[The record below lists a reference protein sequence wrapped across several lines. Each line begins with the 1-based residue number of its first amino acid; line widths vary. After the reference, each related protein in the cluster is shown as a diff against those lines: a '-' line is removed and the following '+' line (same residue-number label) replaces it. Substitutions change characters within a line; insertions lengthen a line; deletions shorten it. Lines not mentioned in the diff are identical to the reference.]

1 MRMLSSLFFVVACVL
16 GLPISAASLAD
27 TYLDAYFAQ
36 FPTRATAAGEYR
48 YDDRVE
54 DLSASRRQAWI
65 GVQRDYRARVVAA
78 LAQEPA
84 APERIDLELLLRE
97 IDNSLFEWTVQLR
110 PQRDPL
116 FWVEPLSQASL
127 YLALRADRPASVRMQ
142 LVLERSGDIPKL
154 VKQALEALDSAQPRQ
169 VVPQAAA
176 EATTRLRAL
185 ANFYRNGLPQAQ
197 GIDARLQRRLARSGE
212 RAARAIEK
220 LADRSAEL
228 AASGTADFRL
238 GARYAERFRLGTA
251 IDTPLPEIL
260 ERAHRELGEKR
271 VEAAAYGRGVWSQ
284 FYPKEP
290 LPHDDRLILR
300 RLFRAIESQR
310 PANTA
315 ELVAQYTADAEAA
328 FAFAL
333 RQDLV
338 TIPEPRTLSIAT
350 LPAWLGGQSVGGVF
364 APGPFAPEA
373 QTLFLLPNIADSAS
387 AATKA
392 RFFSAFNT
400 AFNRM
405 IVPHELVPG
414 HYLQL
419 KTAAHQLHRVRSV
432 FGDGVYTE
440 GWGSFSER
448 LMLDHGWG
456 GVPERLAHYKKQL
469 ENIARLIADVS
480 VHTEGWTQAELTTF
494 ATEEALMDEQ
504 FAANLWQRTLFSS
517 PQLTTYHLGY
527 REFYALWTTW
537 LSRHRSRAPPRD
549 FVDAALSLGAVPIR
563 EYRAGPFLELGKWG
577 RGAAIGIGGRK

>member
-1 MRMLSSLFFVVACVL
+1 MREYQRMRLSSMLVLVWVL
-16 GLPISAASLAD
+16 GIAPAPANSLTD

-48 YDDRVE
+48 HDDRLD

-65 GVQRDYRARVVAA
+65 TLQRDYRGKVVAA
-78 LAQEPA
+78 LAADPPS
-84 APERIDLELLLRE
+84 PERIDLELLLRE
-97 IDNSLFEWTVQLR
+97 IDNSLFEWTVLKR

-127 YLALRADRPASVRMQ
+127 YLALRDDRPASVRMT
-142 LVLERSGDIPKL
+142 LVLERSEQVPKL
-154 VKQALEALDSAQPRQ
+154 VKQALAALETARPDQ
-169 VVPQAAA
+169 VIPQAAT
-176 EATTRLRAL
+176 EAQARLRAL
-185 ANFYRNGLPQAQ
+185 AGFYRNGLPQAQ
-197 GIDARLQRRLARSGE
+197 GIDARLKRRLARSGE

-220 LADRSAEL
+220 LGLRSAEL
-228 AASGTADFRL
+228 AATGTADFRL
-238 GARYAERFRLGTA
+238 GAHYALRFQLGTA
-251 IDTPLPEIL
+251 IDTPLAEVL

-271 VEAAAYGRGVWSQ
+271 EEAAAYGRGVWSQ

-300 RLFRAIESQR
+300 RLFRAVESQR

-328 FAFAL
+328 FAFAVS
-333 RQDLV
+333 RNLV
-338 TIPEPRTLSIAT
+338 TIPEPRSLHIAT

-373 QTLFLLPNIADSAS
+373 QTLFLLPNIADSA
-387 AATKA
+387 AVADKT

-419 KTAAHQLHRVRSV
+419 KTAARQPHRVRSV

-469 ENIARLIADVS
+469 ENIARLIADIS
-480 VHTEGWTQAELTTF
+480 VHTEGWSEAQLTAF
-494 ATEEALMDEQ
+494 AIEEALMDEQ
-504 FAANLWQRTLFSS
+504 FAANLWKRTWFSS

-527 REFYALWTTW
+527 REFYALWSAW
-537 LSRHRSRAPPRD
+537 LNRNRSRAPTRD
-549 FVDAALSLGAVPIR
+549 FVDATLSLGAIPIR
-563 EYRAGPFLELGKWG
+563 EYRTGPFLELD
-577 RGAAIGIGGRK
+577 R

>member
-1 MRMLSSLFFVVACVL
+1 MRLSTLLTMPVL
-16 GLPISAASLAD
+16 GWWLAVAPAPAASLAD

-48 YDDRVE
+48 HDDRLDE
-54 DLSASRRQAWI
+54 LSASRRQGWI
-65 GVQRDYRARVVAA
+65 GVQRDYRTRIVAA
-78 LAQEPA
+78 LAAGPA

-97 IDNSLFEWTVQLR
+97 IDNALFEWTVLKR
-110 PQRDPL
+110 PHRDPL
-116 FWVEPLSQASL
+116 FWVEPLSQANL
-127 YLALRADRPASVRMQ
+127 YLALREDRPLAVRME
-142 LVLERSGDIPKL
+142 LVAERSDEIPRL
-154 VKQALEALDSAQPRQ
+154 VKQALEALATARPEQ

-176 EATTRLRAL
+176 EAQARLRAL
-185 ANFYRNGLPQAQ
+185 AGFYRNGLPQAQ
-197 GIDARLQRRLARSGE
+197 GIEGRLKRRLVRTGE
-212 RAARAIEK
+212 RAARALEK
-220 LADRSAEL
+220 LSERSAEL
-228 AASGTADFRL
+228 AATGTADFRL
-238 GARYAERFRLGTA
+238 GDHYAIRFRLGTA

-260 ERAHRELGEKR
+260 ERAHREIAEKR
-271 VEAAAYGRGVWSQ
+271 EEAAAYGRGVWSQ
-284 FYPKEP
+284 FYPKES

-315 ELVAQYTADAEAA
+315 ELVAQYTADAQAA
-328 FAFAL
+328 FAFAQS
-333 RQDLV
+333 RDLV
-338 TIPEPRTLSIAT
+338 TVPEPRTLMIAT

-364 APGPFAPEA
+364 APGPFAPQA
-373 QTLFLLPNIADSAS
+373 QTLFLLPNIADSAP
-387 AATKA
+387 AADKS

-419 KTAAHQLHRVRSV
+419 KTAAHQLHWVRSV

-469 ENIARLIADVS
+469 ENITRLIADIS
-480 VHTEGWTQAELTTF
+480 VHTEGWSEAQLTAF

-504 FAANLWQRTLFSS
+504 FAANLWKRTWFSS

-527 REFYALWTTW
+527 RDLHALWSAW
-537 LSRHRSRAPPRD
+537 LSRNRSRAPTRD

-563 EYRAGPFLELGKWG
+563 EYRAGPFLEL
-577 RGAAIGIGGRK
+577 R